1 MCGLSDT
8 MYGKRAD
15 MTGGLCH
22 ASAIKLAAQH
32 RSFVAKNFKQYLVI
46 CLLAVKNICE
56 VKKVI
61 SNA

>member
-1 MCGLSDT
+1 

>member
-1 MCGLSDT
+1 
-8 MYGKRAD
+8 MYGTRAD

-22 ASAIKLAAQH
+22 ASAVKLAALC
-32 RSFVAKNFKQYLVI
+32 RSFVDKNFKQYLVI
-46 CLLAVKNICE
+46 CLIAVKNICE